1 MEEFE
6 YPLIS
11 KSVLER
17 LLKQNIYFHIK
28 IKNKEISK
36 KDPSTILFEMVRKCK
51 LHKLIVC
58 TSYSSDTIFWFES
71 LQCFQGKP
79 ADYFIMILE
88 GRVQAE
94 IGKENLV
101 FESGPFSYFGTK
113 SLLPSPG
120 TMHKFINSFL
130 FQKLKQQRNTW
141 INYYKLVVAGDTT
154 SLTPASM
161 RKTSQSSFTESA
173 IQPTFIPD
181 YTVRAVSDLTYFQI
195 SRPMYLAAIQ
205 ATLLEKSYSSTETV
219 AAGEKT
225 DEQLE

>member
-1 MEEFE
+1 M
-6 YPLIS
+6 
-11 KSVLER
+11 
-17 LLKQNIYFHIK
+17 
-28 IKNKEISK
+28 
-36 KDPSTILFEMVRKCK
+36 
-51 LHKLIVC
+51 
-58 TSYSSDTIFWFES
+58 
-71 LQCFQGKP
+71 
-79 ADYFIMILE
+79 
-88 GRVQAE
+88 
-94 IGKENLV
+94 
-101 FESGPFSYFGTK
+101 
-113 SLLPSPG
+113 
-120 TMHKFINSFL
+120 
-130 FQKLKQQRNTW
+130 
-141 INYYKLVVAGDTT
+141 AGDTT